1 MKNLNFNI
9 RSTILSRSAAFAR
22 ALCVPGKIFAV
33 IKGRLIA
40 LAAVVAAVSC
50 MAVAAALTGGSGIVT
65 APIYARASFADPTD
79 LKFKIKGQ
87 NQEVIQVNNA
97 QETVIQQVVIAP
109 GGHTGWHSHPGP
121 AVVLIKSGQMSFYDS
136 DDPTCTVRTYSAGQA
151 FIDSG
156 QGHVHIARNEGT
168 TNVELW
174 ATYFDVPPGGAFRID
189 AANPGTCS
197 GF

>member
-1 MKNLNFNI
+1 MNNFNSDN
-9 RSTILSRSAAFAR
+9 RSRNFSSSLLAA
-22 ALCVPGKIFAV
+22 LYAV
-33 IKGRLIA
+33 RKTTAIVKGRQ
-40 LAAVVAAVSC
+40 LAAAAIVAAVSC
-50 MAVAAALTGGSGIVT
+50 VTVAAVLTPSFGVVS
-65 APIYARASFADPTD
+65 APVLARAGFAEPTD

-87 NQEVIQVNNA
+87 NQQVIQVNNA

-121 AVVLIKSGQMSFYDS
+121 VVVLIKSGQMSFYDS

-156 QGHVHIARNEGT
+156 QGHVHIARNEGSV
-168 TNVELW
+168 NLELW
-174 ATYFDVPPGGAFRID
+174 ATYFDVPAGGAFRINAD
-189 AANPGTCS
+189 SPGNC